1 MIYMT
6 KWMNCKLI
14 LLSEESQAQR
24 IQLNGF
30 IYITFGKRQYHRD
43 KKQTDHGWQG
53 LGLAGRVDYKK
64 IG

>member
-14 LLSEESQAQR
+14 LLSKESQAQR

-30 IYITFGKRQYHRD
+30 ISITFGKRQYHRD
-43 KKQTDHGWQG
+43 KKQTDQGWQG
-53 LGLAGRVDYKK
+53 LGLAGGVDYKK

>member
-1 MIYMT
+1 MT

-14 LLSEESQAQR
+14 LLSKESQVQR

-30 IYITFGKRQYHRD
+30 ISITFGKRQYHRD
-43 KKQTDHGWQG
+43 KKQTDQGWQG
-53 LGLAGRVDYKK
+53 LGLAGGVDYKK